1 MFLSWK
7 IYILENISH
16 FLGSGKE
23 NISHFLGSGKL
34 HNMCN
39 FRKCHMYFSIYK
51 TCEISDTL
59 ERLNKCHIPRL
70 RKNTRHMKFL
80 TLSGKVK

>member
-16 FLGSGKE
+16 FLGSGK
-23 NISHFLGSGKL
+23 L

-39 FRKCHMYFSIYK
+39 FRYVKEMQG
-51 TCEISDTL
+51 
-59 ERLNKCHIPRL
+59 R
-70 RKNTRHMKFL
+70 RKQFCTGPAK
-80 TLSGKVK
+80 

>member
-16 FLGSGKE
+16 FLGSGK
-23 NISHFLGSGKL
+23 L

-39 FRKCHMYFSIYK
+39 FRYVKECHMYFSIK
-51 TCEISDTL
+51 
-59 ERLNKCHIPRL
+59 HV
-70 RKNTRHMKFL
+70 KFL

>member
-16 FLGSGKE
+16 FLGSGK
-23 NISHFLGSGKL
+23 L
-34 HNMCN
+34 HNICN
-39 FRKCHMYFSIYK
+39 FRYVKEMPHVLYYK

-59 ERLNKCHIPRL
+59 WKSQINV
-70 RKNTRHMKFL
+70 TFL
-80 TLSGKVK
+80 GSGNIHDIRNF